1 MATKIEKKRIE
12 ELENY
17 NITKATE
24 NDVIP
29 VVETKDG
36 ANEAKKL
43 PVTTLR
49 DMMAKFNIT
58 NVVTLVVSLL
68 NALRNAAGEEL
79 AAQIERFYAGYAGF
93 MTAIQENEIDF
104 NALAASVVEHS
115 SDEMIEVIYGLIVG
129 GDGGKGE
136 EPTTE
141 EKRQGLIEGLTGG
154 DFDIVKGIGSFLG
167 RNNMRISDLEDES
180 EGIDGR
186 LRYIENTQIPDI
198 SSRLQA
204 IEEAIQ
210 QFQNSN
216 NE

>member
-1 MATKIEKKRIE
+1 MNSKKIN

-17 NITKATE
+17 DITKATE

-36 ANEAKKL
+36 TNETKKL
-43 PVTTLR
+43 PVTMLR
-49 DMMAKFNIT
+49 DIMAKFNIT

-68 NALRNAAGEEL
+68 DALRNAAGEEL

-104 NALAASVVEHS
+104 NALAASAVEHS
-115 SDEMIEVIYGLIVG
+115 SDEMIEVIYGLMGG

-141 EKRQGLIEGLTGG
+141 EKRQGMIEALTGG
-154 DFDIVKGIGSFLG
+154 DLDIVKGVSSILT
-167 RNNMRISDLEDES
+167 RNNNRITELENES

-186 LRYIENTQIPDI
+186 LKYIENTQLPDI

-216 NE
+216 SNNE